1 MLCFQY
7 IKKST
12 MALTLSWYCC
22 HSLQTTLSKHTLM
35 HGTDVGIYQP
45 GFYRAATSLTDAR
58 QIRVDGI
65 DKGN

>member
-1 MLCFQY
+1 
-7 IKKST
+7 
-12 MALTLSWYCC
+12 MALTPSWYCC

-45 GFYRAATSLTDAR
+45 GFYRAATSLSDAR